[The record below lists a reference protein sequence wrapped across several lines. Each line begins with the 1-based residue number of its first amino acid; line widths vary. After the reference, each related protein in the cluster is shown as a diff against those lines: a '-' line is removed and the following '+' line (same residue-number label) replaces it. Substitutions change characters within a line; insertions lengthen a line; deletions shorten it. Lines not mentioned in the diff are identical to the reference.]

1 MPKELYKQLL
11 ILVKTKLLLKMNC
24 FRSMSQ
30 NIVYIDKNYLCY
42 IFVFV
47 DNQFMDSDAMYIADM
62 LHVCMSKS

>member
-1 MPKELYKQLL
+1 
-11 ILVKTKLLLKMNC
+11 
-24 FRSMSQ
+24 MSQ